1 MMEPETETTEQL
13 LTEPAEQPETAT
25 LTAMETPSVA
35 EETETSQ
42 APAATPAA
50 EEAPAEALSTPR
62 DFPPLRMITPPVNAP
77 RPMSS
82 QEFEMAHL
90 EAFMNQQKNERQE
103 IPLGHPL
110 EGRNEEPLVTLT
122 ADVSSQNSEAQEAYW
137 RKVLTGN
144 PDSIPEDLRRRAG
157 CDDLSVPSEE
167 RDYRLLNAVNRSWLA
182 DHSDLSRDD
191 IEAQWPELRSALC
204 REHGVEDDEQQLFT
218 ALSVAPEAKAQ
229 QERALSLCRDAYNA
243 ALMKQPHPDVTSQED
258 FSMSPAAVE
267 EAYRSGKAQQE
278 RLQPL
283 VKNMSSLLS
292 AFNALESATP
302 ADLYTLLSQM
312 PELGRTFEQVLEMD
326 KDSRRDLY
334 AMTLQHMQEHHETEA
349 PPSSLMLAMAKSVRR
364 GGYTLRLDLTQ
375 ALGQGVA
382 VAADVASRIPGA
394 EKVQAVSKAVDARL
408 MLFRELAEMAKTEV
422 NPLHEEGES
431 YLRQLSLDASET
443 IAPATVA
450 AVSGGVAL
458 TAGLGSALA
467 EARQRAEDGSITLQ
481 TAAGMMALAA
491 QHTALSLFNRYGGKM
506 AQGMWKKMIPVQ
518 WPQSVAGK
526 VAAYGAKGVKKFAGG
541 AATYQVIDFSN
552 KAMQEGAS
560 RLEGIDSNIDWET
573 QWKQLA
579 SPEHNFSEAVRNLP
593 YVVIGAKRPPFSHFR
608 HPLGPDGKGGGPKGA
623 GAKTL
628 SPVDWNAQWKSLSEM
643 ENDCY
648 EAVRN
653 LPFVLI
659 GARRASL
666 SYFRQPWE
674 LVADGPRLTEWGVPE
689 ETQQRLR
696 EETDPTRRNNLL
708 ADALNKSDFRGS
720 EDYMNKAKDALSL
733 LPTGEN
739 DPFRNEETLRDFLNL
754 PPQTETERTLAELG
768 GNKKPEPAE
777 KDPLG
782 RGTQQPSSRRL
793 LKLRLITDEWQQR
806 AFPEE
811 LPGYLRTEDLMPE
824 QLSLLGNHTQQAD
837 KARMEA
843 VGKTIRYLDAL
854 TYRIL
859 LNTTSYNALH
869 QAGKQPAAV
878 REMATAMRQE
888 LFGKVAEAV
897 VSRAA
902 GESPA
907 HADEVIGSYMTNHY
921 LNLRNERA
929 VNSWLKQIELRRL
942 EKLHHAA
949 FNRRAMERG
958 AEYRRG
964 KFLELQEA
972 HWMAQGLRSGVHALT
987 GLLSSHSDFQ
997 TALSRGMTPQEA
1009 MTHLLKRELGDRLS
1023 GEAWKEP
1030 IPETLNITDKE
1041 VLLRENQRLSDTY
1054 IRLTGRIPESRKDDD
1069 GKTYWRIQLPDGHYS
1084 HWHDSAEN
1092 CLNDLVANGRLRFL
1106 QLGIPPVEAVQTST
1120 KNQQSFDAA
1129 QLGMKRPHSY
1139 SYYDRLSALSTGDLT
1154 RFWQEDA
1161 TLTVPGTIIEMFRNS
1176 TSEKEPFL
1184 GGYVREHPDFPGM
1197 WRVDARNVR
1206 SPYGLARGRFESYWL
1221 NQLSSGWL
1229 TPEDAAGFLVR
1240 RGVIDEAESKSILEM
1255 KTKLIRPHASIVT
1268 PERFFS
1274 DNYHNLP
1281 QPYYDIA
1288 GMNGRLARHLTNYT
1302 SGYFLAHMNEMPL
1315 PPSVREWFAL
1325 TPFRLNMALYNGKRR
1340 VQPGH
1345 NDTVQTEK
1353 WAHQHDSVQV
1363 QNLLVQAEKIRGEES
1378 GENNLLQDPL
1388 FPMLRQAILP
1398 EPARRAEQ
1406 GWGYSLGGTDTFLRV
1421 RPEHWNLMLSPVR
1434 GWELLDDDARSRV
1447 RQAVP
1452 FRPGEKRPAPVE
1464 STPPAE
1470 GAEPRPQQ
1478 TEPVP
1483 LPKALEELDA
1493 VLRDYPE
1500 LHEYELHP
1508 EDESR
1513 VIHLEIPPVRGREYR
1528 RRDGP
1533 YDQPP
1538 HTGEQVISAGFKLRE
1553 VDTLPQHLLADE
1565 RVIPALKT
1573 LAALRRSAHTLPY
1586 ADAQG
1591 VWWNGELY
1599 GGKNGKKLVGMDD
1612 TWYADEPLRNI
1623 RRIFAEMPEDGSP
1636 VMTFD
1641 NGLIFAR
1648 RDPLPEDAFRSTT
1661 VFRSDYY
1668 PLSQVRLMPGE
1679 HTAAWENV
1687 RHPYVTHSFIG
1698 SPMYN
1703 GVIIANND
1711 TFGFYSTPLER
1722 FTGDVTR
1729 EMIGHM
1735 AGWWGKKATENA
1747 LDALMAR
1754 TENEEALYNSRYEH
1768 VSNREILMQLSED
1781 LRFSASL
1788 EGRSP
1793 QELNAEE
1800 ALAAMWIH
1808 SLAEYECGV
1817 NPEKSGEDL
1826 LKFHQYF
1833 LAHPERLDAV
1843 HKMLDDHRVWYAQD
1857 PTDQWYHV
1865 VTTTPEIRRAKQL
1878 QREREHEAWK
1888 QKLQMLLG
1896 AEEAQRF
1903 DRINRRRRDQKDDE

>member
-1 MMEPETETTEQL
+1 MMETETTEQAL
-13 LTEPAEQPETAT
+13 SEPNVQPETAA

-42 APAATPAA
+42 PLSEAPAATPAA
-50 EEAPAEALSTPR
+50 EETPAEPLSTPR
-62 DFPPLRMITPPVNAP
+62 DFPPLRMITPPQNAP

-90 EAFMNQQKNERQE
+90 DAFMNQQKMERQE
-103 IPLGHPL
+103 IPLGQPL
-110 EGRNEEPLVTLT
+110 EEAPEEPLATHT
-122 ADVSSQNSEAQEAYW
+122 ADVSSQQREAQEAYW

-144 PDSIPEDLRRRAG
+144 PDSIPEELRRRAG
-157 CDDLSVPSEE
+157 CDDLTVPSEE

-191 IEAQWPELRSALC
+191 IEAQWPELRASLC

-218 ALSVAPEAKAQ
+218 ALSVAPEAKAR
-229 QERALSLCRDAYNA
+229 QERALTLCRDAYNA
-243 ALMKQPHPDVTSQED
+243 ALMKQPRLDVPAQED
-258 FSMSPAAVE
+258 FPMPSAALE
-267 EAYRSGKAQQE
+267 EAYRSGKEQQE

-283 VKNMSSLLS
+283 VKNMSTLLS

-312 PELGRTFEQVLEMD
+312 PELARTFEQVLEMD

-349 PPSSLMLAMAKSVRR
+349 PPGSLMLAMAKSVRR

-382 VAADVASRIPGA
+382 VAADAVSRIPGA

-467 EARQRAEDGSITLQ
+467 EARQRAEEGNITLQ

-506 AQGMWKKMIPVQ
+506 AQGLWKKMIPVQ

-560 RLEGIDSNIDWET
+560 RVEGIDSNIDWET

-593 YVVIGAKRPPFSHFR
+593 YVVIGAKRLPFSHFR
-608 HPLGPDGKGGGPKGA
+608 HPLGPDGKGGGPKA
-623 GAKTL
+623 PGAKTL

-653 LPFVLI
+653 LPLVLI

-720 EDYMNKAKDALSL
+720 AEYMNKAKDALSL
-733 LPTGEN
+733 LPTGEHE
-739 DPFRNEETLRDFLNL
+739 PFRNEETLRDFLNL
-754 PPQTETERTLAELG
+754 PPQTETERSLAELS
-768 GNKKPEPAE
+768 GNKKSEPAE
-777 KDPLG
+777 KDPFG
-782 RGTQQPSSRRL
+782 RGGQQPSSRRL

-811 LPGYLRTEDLMPE
+811 MPGYLRTEDLMPE
-824 QLSLLGNHTQQAD
+824 HLSLLGNHTPQAD

-907 HADEVIGSYMTNHY
+907 YADEVIGSYMTNHY

-929 VNSWLKQIELRRL
+929 VNSWLNQIELRRL
-942 EKLHHAA
+942 EKLHHSA
-949 FNRRAMERG
+949 FNRRAMARG

-964 KFLELQEA
+964 KFLELQDA
-972 HWMAQGLRSGVHALT
+972 HWMTQGLRSGVLALT
-987 GLLSSHSDFQ
+987 GLLSAHADFQ

-1023 GEAWKEP
+1023 GEEWMTP
-1030 IPETLNITDKE
+1030 LPETLNVTDKE
-1041 VLLRENQRLSDTY
+1041 ALAKENKQIADTY
-1054 IRLTGRIPESRKDDD
+1054 IRLTGRTPESSRGDD
-1069 GKTYWRIQLPDGHYS
+1069 GKTYWRIQLPNGHYS

-1092 CLNDLVANGRLRFL
+1092 CLNDLVSNGRLRFL
-1106 QLGIPPVEAVQTST
+1106 QLGTSPVEAVQTAG
-1120 KNQQSFDAA
+1120 KQPQSYDAA
-1129 QLGMKRPHSY
+1129 KLGMKRPHAY

-1161 TLTVPGTIIEMFRNS
+1161 TLTVPGTIIEMFRHS
-1176 TSEKEPFL
+1176 TSLKEPL
-1184 GGYVREHPDFPGM
+1184 NGGYVREHPDFPGM

-1206 SPYGLARGRFESYWL
+1206 SPYGLARARFESYWL
-1221 NQLSSGWL
+1221 NQLSTGWL

-1240 RGVIDEAESKSILEM
+1240 RGVIGEEESRNLLEM
-1255 KTKLIRPHASIVT
+1255 KTRLIRPNASFVT
-1268 PERFFS
+1268 PARFFS
-1274 DNYHNLP
+1274 DQYHDRP
-1281 QPYYDIA
+1281 KPYYDIS
-1288 GMNGRLARHLTNYT
+1288 GMNGRLAKHLTNYT

-1325 TPFRLNMALYNGKRR
+1325 TPFRLNMELYNGKRR
-1340 VQPGH
+1340 IQPGH
-1345 NDTVQTEK
+1345 NGVVQTEK
-1353 WAHQHDSVQV
+1353 WAHQNDSVQV
-1363 QNLLVQAEKIRGEES
+1363 QNLLEYAERIRGEEV
-1378 GENNLLQDPL
+1378 GENSVLQDPF
-1388 FPMLRQAILP
+1388 FPWLKQAFLP

-1406 GWGYSLGGTDTFLRV
+1406 GWGYSLGGSDAFLRV
-1421 RPEHWNLMLSPVR
+1421 RPEHWNLMLSPAR
-1434 GWELLDDDARSRV
+1434 GWELMDDDARSRV
-1447 RQAVP
+1447 RQALP
-1452 FRPGEKRPAPVE
+1452 LRPGEEQPGAAD
-1464 STPPAE
+1464 SAQPAE
-1470 GAEPRPQQ
+1470 AEP
-1478 TEPVP
+1478 TP

-1508 EDESR
+1508 EDENR
-1513 VIHLEIPPVRGREYR
+1513 VIHLEIPPVRARDYR
-1528 RRDGP
+1528 RWDGP
-1533 YDQPP
+1533 FDQPP
-1538 HTGEQVISAGFKLRE
+1538 HTGEQVVSGGFKLRE
-1553 VDTLPQHLLADE
+1553 VDALPAHLLADE

-1573 LAALRRSAHTLPY
+1573 LAALRRTAHTLPY

-1599 GGKNGKKLVGMDD
+1599 GGRNGKKLVGMDD

-1636 VMTFD
+1636 VMSFD
-1641 NGLIFAR
+1641 NGLTFAR
-1648 RDPLPEDAFRSTT
+1648 REPLPEDAFRSTT
-1661 VFRSDYY
+1661 VFRSGYY

-1722 FTGDVTR
+1722 FSGDVTR

-1747 LDALMAR
+1747 LYALMAR

-1793 QELNAEE
+1793 QELSAEE
-1800 ALAAMWIH
+1800 ALAATWIH
-1808 SLAEYECGV
+1808 ALAEYECGV
-1817 NPEKSGEDL
+1817 NPEKAEAEL

-1833 LAHPERLDAV
+1833 SEHPDRLEAV
-1843 HKMLDDHRVWYAQD
+1843 HKMLDDHRVWYGQD

-1865 VTTTPEIRRAKQL
+1865 VTTTPEIRRAKAVM
-1878 QREREHEAWK
+1878 RENKERAWK
-1888 QKLQMLLG
+1888 QKLKLLLDV
-1896 AEEAQRF
+1896 EEAQRF
-1903 DRINRRRRDQKDDE
+1903 ERINRRRREQKDDE